1 MAWGAF
7 AMFKSSLA
15 ICVAA
20 LFLPVA
26 SVLADDAPIE
36 PSAGSWKTWVIP
48 SGQAFRAPAPPDQ
61 DATKAELAKVRAR
74 VSSVDADMKRK
85 IIFWD
90 AGSPGYRW
98 LDLVNDRVLYS
109 EPPPSSQR
117 LYAYLSLAIADAM
130 IAAWDSKY
138 AYGRPRPT
146 ELDAS
151 LVAILPTPRSP
162 SYPSEHSA
170 AAGAA
175 AAVLAYFYPKEAAT
189 FEAMAQEAA
198 LSREYAGVQF
208 PSDSA
213 AGLELGRKV
222 AERVIA
228 VAKADGSDAVWSGSV
243 PTGPCMWVGTKPG
256 NATMP
261 GWKPILL
268 ASVDEFRPPPPPD
281 CRSDQ
286 MKAEVAAIKSYKRT
300 FPTSARSYY
309 WQSPAGTM
317 SSWFDLESRWMFED
331 RTDQNAPR
339 AARAYAMLAGAWYD
353 AFLASNDGKYAYWY
367 LRPHM
372 LDKTIEP
379 LFTVPNFPSYPSNH
393 STLSTA
399 RCEVMAYLFPTRA
412 EFARRLGKEAGDSR
426 VWAGIH
432 YEIDNQAGVAV
443 GRKVAAKYIERAKGD
458 GAD

>member
-1 MAWGAF
+1 
-7 AMFKSSLA
+7 MFKSSLA
-15 ICVAA
+15 IFVATCVAA
-20 LFLPVA
+20 LLLSLA
-26 SVLADDAPIE
+26 SVLAGDAPIE

-48 SGQAFRAPAPPDQ
+48 SGKAFRAPPPPDQ
-61 DATKAELAKVRAR
+61 NAAKAELTTVRAL
-74 VSSVDADMKRK
+74 VSSADPDMKRK
-85 IIFWD
+85 VTFWD

-98 LDLVNDRVLYS
+98 LDLVNDRVLYG

-138 AYGRPRPT
+138 AYGRARPT
-146 ELDAS
+146 EMDPS
-151 LVAILPTPRSP
+151 LVALLPTPRSP

-175 AAVLAYFYPKEAAT
+175 AAVLTYFFPKEAAT
-189 FEAMAQEAA
+189 FDAMAREAS

-208 PSDSA
+208 PSDSV
-213 AGLELGRKV
+213 AGLELGRNV

-228 VAKADGSDAVWSGSV
+228 VAKADGSDAVWAGSV
-243 PTGPCMWVGTKPG
+243 PTGPCMWTGTKPG
-256 NATMP
+256 NVTMP

-268 ASVDEFRPPPPPD
+268 ARVDEFRPPAPPD
-281 CRSDQ
+281 CLSDQ
-286 MKAEVAAIKSYKRT
+286 MKTEVAAIKSFQRSFATNAK
-300 FPTSARSYY
+300 SYY
-309 WQSPAGTM
+309 WQTAGGTM

-339 AARAYAMLAGAWYD
+339 AARAYAMLAAAWYD
-353 AFLASNDGKYAYWY
+353 AFLASNDAKFTYWY
-367 LRPHM
+367 LRPNM

-379 LFTVPNFPSYPSNH
+379 LIPVPNFPSYPSNH

-412 EFARRLGKEAGDSR
+412 EFVRRLGKEAGDSR

-432 YEIDNQAGVAV
+432 YEVDNQAGVEV
-443 GRKVAAKYIERAKGD
+443 GRKVAAKYIKRANDD